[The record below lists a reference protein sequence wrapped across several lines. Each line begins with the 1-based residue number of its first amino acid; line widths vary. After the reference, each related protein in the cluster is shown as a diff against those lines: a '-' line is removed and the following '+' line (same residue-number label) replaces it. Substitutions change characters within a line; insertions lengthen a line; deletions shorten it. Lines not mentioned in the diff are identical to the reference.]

1 MTIRHLRIFIEVAKS
16 GKMSIAAQQLF
27 ISQPTVSQSIRE
39 LEDYYG
45 RKLFDR
51 LSKKL
56 YITPFGK
63 ELFTY
68 ATQVVE
74 QFDNLEKK
82 MNDNLHIE
90 NLRIGASVTV
100 GSCLLSRIIKE
111 FHRISPRVNTYSYVN
126 NTAMVEKKLLKSE
139 LDIAIVEGDIYSQDL
154 VTTPVID
161 DYLVFL
167 CSNNHPLLYKEKI
180 TLHDL
185 ENQRFAM
192 REDGSGT
199 RKFLEQILHK
209 YKIHIQLVCE
219 ASSTDTI
226 RRAILDDNCISL
238 LSIHTFEEDIIN
250 GKIGIIKTNLN
261 VLKRSFKLVYHKD
274 KIMSSSIITLKD
286 ILKKYKTSDFM
297 KDLLAKGYH
306 MNN

>member
-1 MTIRHLRIFIEVAKS
+1 MTIRHLRIFIEVAKT
-16 GKMSIAAQQLF
+16 GKMSMAAQRLF
-27 ISQPTVSQSIRE
+27 ISQPTVSQAIRE
-39 LEDYYG
+39 LEEHYN

-56 YITPFGK
+56 YITSFGK
-63 ELFTY
+63 DLFTY

-100 GSCLLSRIIKE
+100 GTCLLSRIIKE
-111 FHRISPRVNTYSYVN
+111 FHSAAPRVNTYAYVN

-139 LDIAIVEGDIYSQDL
+139 LDIAIVEGDIHSQDL
-154 VTTPVID
+154 VTIPVID
-161 DYLVFL
+161 DYLVLL
-167 CSNNHPLLYKEKI
+167 CNNNHPLLNKEKI
-180 TLHDL
+180 TLYDL
-185 ENQRFAM
+185 ENQRFAI

-199 RKFLEQILHK
+199 REFFEQILHK
-209 YKIHIQLVCE
+209 YKIHIQFAYE

-226 RRAILDDNCISL
+226 RRAILDDDCLSL

-250 GKIGIIKTNLN
+250 GKIHIIKTDLN
-261 VLKRSFKLVYHKD
+261 TLKRSFKLVYHKD
-274 KIMSSSIITLKD
+274 KIMSPSIITLKD

-297 KDLLAKGYH
+297 KDLLVKK
-306 MNN
+306 

>member
-1 MTIRHLRIFIEVAKS
+1 MTIRHLRIFVEVVKT
-16 GKMSIAAQQLF
+16 GKMSSAAQRLF
-27 ISQPTVSQSIRE
+27 ISQPTVSQAIRE
-39 LEDYYG
+39 LENHYNQ
-45 RKLFDR
+45 KLFDR

-56 YITPFGK
+56 YITSFGK

-68 ATQVVE
+68 ATQLVE

-100 GSCLLSRIIKE
+100 GTCLLSKIIKE
-111 FHRISPRVNTYSYVN
+111 LHNIELRVKTYAYVN
-126 NTAMVEKKLLKSE
+126 NTSMVEKKLLNSE
-139 LDIAIVEGDIYSQDL
+139 LDIAIVEGNIQSQDL
-154 VTTPVID
+154 ITIPVID
-161 DYLVFL
+161 DYLVLL
-167 CSNNHPLLYKEKI
+167 CSNSHPLSNKERLTLY
-180 TLHDL
+180 DL

-199 RKFLEQILHK
+199 REFFEQILHK
-209 YKIHIQLVCE
+209 YKVKIQLVYE

-226 RRAILDDNCISL
+226 RRAILDDNCLSL

-250 GKIGIIKTNLN
+250 DKMHIINTDLDT
-261 VLKRSFKLVYHKD
+261 LKRSFKLVYHKD
-274 KIMSSSIITLKD
+274 KIMTPSIITLKS

-297 KDLLAKGYH
+297 KDLLIKK
-306 MNN
+306 

>member
-1 MTIRHLRIFIEVAKS
+1 MTIRHLRIFIEVAKA
-16 GKMSIAAQQLF
+16 GKMSIAAQRLY
-27 ISQPTVSQSIRE
+27 ISQPTVSQAIRE
-39 LEDYYG
+39 LEDHYG

-63 ELFTY
+63 ELFSY

-82 MNDNLHIE
+82 MNDNLNIE

-100 GSCLLSRIIKE
+100 GTCLLSRIIKE
-111 FHRISPRVNTYSYVN
+111 FHNIAPRVNTYAYVN
-126 NTAMVEKKLLKSE
+126 NTSMVEKKLLNSE
-139 LDIAIVEGDIYSQDL
+139 LDIAIVEGDIHSQDL
-154 VTTPVID
+154 VTIPVID
-161 DYLVFL
+161 DYLVLL
-167 CSNNHPLLYKEKI
+167 CNNTHPILSKEKI
-180 TLHDL
+180 TLYDL

-199 RKFLEQILHK
+199 REFFEQILHK

-226 RRAILDDNCISL
+226 RRSILDDDCLSL

-250 GKIGIIKTNLN
+250 GKIHIINTDLN
-261 VLKRSFKLVYHKD
+261 PLKRSFKLVYHKD
-274 KIMSSSIITLKD
+274 KIMTPSILTLKD
-286 ILKKYKTSDFM
+286 ILQKYETSDFM
-297 KDLLAKGYH
+297 KDLLIKK
-306 MNN
+306 